1 MNLTVDASI
10 AVKWFVAEP
19 LCEEARLLLT
29 PRIRLHAPELL
40 LAEFANTIWKKVRR
54 GEIPDPRP
62 YFDELVSLH
71 EIITLHPSG
80 PLIGRAAEIAVEID
94 HPVYDCLYLA
104 CVEATESAVV
114 TADRRFAD
122 KAAKRLP
129 NVDVL
134 HIGAPD
140 VAGRIEAATTALV
153 IGQDKV
159 EELTTAYDVFAET
172 EQSVLDRL
180 HRGHEGLKITTGED
194 RELFLNSPSCRRLV
208 NLIHKLTDEERV
220 DLLALGWFGSG
231 SIANWKQALEHAE
244 RMTGSVGD
252 EYVAGY
258 GRHWRT
264 GYVRLTGG

>member
-10 AVKWFVAEP
+10 VVKWFVTEP

-29 PRIRLHAPELL
+29 PRVRLHAPEFL
-40 LAEFANTIWKKVRR
+40 LAEFANTIWKKGRR

-62 YFDELVSLH
+62 YFDEFAGLH
-71 EIITLHPSG
+71 ETIVLRPGSA
-80 PLIGRAAEIAVEID
+80 LIGRAAEIAVEID

-104 CVEATESAVV
+104 CAEATESAVV
-114 TADRRFAD
+114 TADRRLAD

-129 NVDVL
+129 NIDAL

-140 VAGRIEAATTALV
+140 VAGRIEAATTALI

-159 EELTTAYDVFAET
+159 EVLIAAYDVFAET
-172 EQSVLDRL
+172 ERSVLDKL
-180 HRGHEGLKITTGED
+180 HRGREGLKITAGED
-194 RELFLNSPSCRRLV
+194 RELFLNSPSWRRLV
-208 NLIHKLTDEERV
+208 NLISELSDEERV

-231 SIANWKQALEHAE
+231 SIADWKQALEHAE

-252 EYVAGY
+252 GYVAGY